1 MLVSQIETQRQAQGT
16 ARPPI
21 LPPPTAAAGELKS
34 EKGAN

>member
-21 LPPPTAAAGELKS
+21 LPPPSAAGLNPDAG
-34 EKGAN
+34 KGAN